1 MEDTKTYK
9 SFRGMASLLFGIAAC
24 LFWGRCY
31 PHHLHYQEQLQL
43 FLFTPEYWAERIGHP
58 GGVAEYLAEFL
69 TQFYYHAWAGATIVA
84 VTLVIIQRQVWW
96 LARRLGAAVSG
107 YPLSFLPSLCLW
119 VFLCDENALLSI
131 AISVMLSLSA
141 EMLYTKLPRG
151 WSRSR
156 IACALLMIPLLY
168 WVAGPCYILFV
179 VHLLATYHMDS
190 PRRILLPCAYVLL
203 CLLCPLVALHLTQYP
218 PLSLVTGINY
228 YRFPEIVPG
237 IMLLSILVAAATP
250 WLLTLRSKPVKAT
263 KRLMA
268 VEAGILILCA
278 GAWIYAAADPGK
290 EEALK
295 YDYLTRMKR
304 WNQIIREAEKKEPRS
319 PFAVTC
325 LNLALAKTGQ
335 LGDRMFHFYQNGTEG
350 LIPAFQRDF
359 TAPLPAS
366 EIFYHLGMIN
376 SSQRYTFEAMEAIPD
391 YKKSGRAYVRLA
403 ETNLINGQYAVA
415 AKYLRALRHTIFY
428 RRWADEAMTYL
439 GDEDKIARHPEWG
452 RLRKSRYADDFL
464 FSEAEMESML
474 GLLLRHDKTNRLAFE
489 YLLAY
494 TLQKKDLESFTRY
507 YPLGKDLGY
516 HHIPISYQEALI
528 FIWTQQHPNFQ
539 GLPWSISRSVMEGVS
554 EFARVYMTQK
564 DSEPILRPKYEKTF
578 WYYLLF
584 RK

>member
-1 MEDTKTYK
+1 MEDTRKHK
-9 SFRGMASLLFGIAAC
+9 LLRGVASLLFGCAAC
-24 LFWGRCY
+24 LFWGHCY

-43 FLFTPEYWAERIGHP
+43 FLFTPEYWADKMGHP

-84 VTLVIIQRQVWW
+84 VALVIIQRQVWC
-96 LARRLGAAVSG
+96 LARLRGAAAFV

-131 AISVMLSLSA
+131 VISIMLSFFAS
-141 EMLYTKLPRG
+141 MLYTALPREG
-151 WSRSR
+151 SSIRT
-156 IACALLMIPLLY
+156 AYGLLMTPFLY

-179 VHLLATYHMDS
+179 IHLLTADHT
-190 PRRILLPCAYVLL
+190 LLQGKYTKIGSIFL
-203 CLLCPLVALHLTQYP
+203 CLLCPLVALYLTQYP

-228 YRFPEIVPG
+228 YRFPEITPG
-237 IMLLSILVAAATP
+237 ILILSILVPAVTP
-250 WLLTLRSKPVKAT
+250 WLLTLRSKAVNNT
-263 KRLMA
+263 KPIMA
-268 VEAGILILCA
+268 IEAGILILCG

-290 EEALK
+290 EEVLK

-319 PFAVTC
+319 PLAVTC

-359 TAPLPAS
+359 TSPLPAS

-415 AKYLRALRHTIFY
+415 AKYLRVLRHTIFY
-428 RRWADEAMTYL
+428 RRWANEVMTYL
-439 GDEDKIARHPEWG
+439 GNEDKIARHPEWG
-452 RLRKSRYADDFL
+452 RLRQLRYADDFL

-474 GLLLRHDKTNRLAFE
+474 GLLLQHNKTNRLAFE

-494 TLQKKDLESFTRY
+494 TLQKKDLESFTQY

-516 HHIPISYQEALI
+516 NQIPISYQEALI

>member
-1 MEDTKTYK
+1 MEDTRKQK
-9 SFRGMASLLFGIAAC
+9 LLRSVASLLFGCAVC
-24 LFWGRCY
+24 LFWGYGY

-43 FLFTPEYWAERIGHP
+43 FLFTPEYWADKIGHP

-84 VTLVIIQRQVWW
+84 IALVLIQRQVWW
-96 LARRLGAAVSG
+96 LARRQGAMAFG
-107 YPLSFLPSLCLW
+107 YPLSFLPSLNLW
-119 VFLCDENALLSI
+119 VFLCDENALLSTV
-131 AISVMLSLSA
+131 ISVMLSLCA
-141 EMLYTKLPRG
+141 AMLYAGLPRG
-151 WSRSR
+151 RGR

-168 WVAGPCYILFV
+168 WVAGPCYIIFV
-179 VHLLATYHMDS
+179 VHLYTAGKIGS
-190 PRRILLPCAYVLL
+190 PRILLPCAYAALG
-203 CLLCPLVALHLTQYP
+203 LLCPLAALYLTQYP

-228 YRFPEIVPG
+228 YRFPEIAPA
-237 IMLLSILVAAATP
+237 ILILSILVAALTP
-250 WLLTLRSKPVKAT
+250 WLLTLRSKRAKAT
-263 KRLMA
+263 KPLL
-268 VEAGILILCA
+268 VIEAGILILC
-278 GAWIYAAADPGK
+278 GATWIYTAADPGK
-290 EEALK
+290 EEVLK

-304 WNQIIREAEKKEPRS
+304 WNLIIREAEKKEPRS
-319 PFAVTC
+319 PLAVTC

-335 LGDRMFHFYQNGTEG
+335 LGDRMFHFFQNGTEG

-359 TAPLPAS
+359 TSPLPAS

-391 YKKSGRAYVRLA
+391 YKKSGRAYARLA

-415 AKYLRALRHTIFY
+415 AKYLRTLRHTLFY

-439 GDEDKIARHPEWG
+439 GDEGKIARHPEWG
-452 RLRKSRYADDFL
+452 RLRKLRYADDFL

-494 TLQKKDLESFTRY
+494 TLQKKDLESFARY
-507 YPLGKDLGY
+507 YPMGKDMGY
-516 HHIPISYQEALI
+516 DHIPISYQEALI